1 MTAICKTCGQEMPT
15 QRTVSKRRRQA
26 RNINPG
32 DMVCMD
38 DAVGYRRV
46 EGWSKQGGEVRI
58 TFASA
63 GGCWTIPEKKMV
75 KIEVP
80 L

>member
-1 MTAICKTCGQEMPT
+1 MPT

-32 DMVCMD
+32 DMVCMGD
-38 DAVGYRRV
+38 GEPYRPV
-46 EGWSKQGGEVRI
+46 VGWSKHDDEVTISLLYGGIWRM
-58 TFASA
+58 
-63 GGCWTIPEKKMV
+63 PEKKMV